1 MHLPENKI
9 QNLVIFGLKK
19 INFNGNCSKKH
30 YDIWYLHTQK
40 LLKIYVYKFAIEIFT
55 HKFEFKL
62 NLFFFQKIFLIL
74 INIRKLYNVC
84 TYD

>member
-9 QNLVIFGLKK
+9 QNLVIFGLIK

-55 HKFEFKL
+55 HKSEFKL
-62 NLFFFQKIFLIL
+62 YLFFKKKKQFNIDKCSKII
-74 INIRKLYNVC
+74 
-84 TYD
+84 

>member
-40 LLKIYVYKFAIEIFT
+40 LLKIYVSKFANEILT
-55 HKFEFKL
+55 HKSEL
-62 NLFFFQKIFLIL
+62 KIYLYISKKKFLKIDKCSK
-74 INIRKLYNVC
+74 II
-84 TYD
+84 